1 MGYFKQNVLPSK
13 MVFVKSNLVLV
24 RLIGEALKMKK
35 FALILAVTFVALLV
49 SAPLPAHHGEAN
61 YDTDKV
67 VSVKGTVSD
76 FEFINPHTLITVDV
90 KNDRG
95 EIEKWD
101 CEMRSPTMLVRVG
114 GWDKNT
120 LKPGDVITVFGFR
133 AKNGTT
139 VMRLQKLTLADGTV
153 KDNL

>member
-1 MGYFKQNVLPSK
+1 
-13 MVFVKSNLVLV
+13 
-24 RLIGEALKMKK
+24 MKK
-35 FALILAVTFVALLV
+35 FALFLALTFAALLV
-49 SAPLPAHHGEAN
+49 STPLLAHHGEAN

-67 VSVKGTVSD
+67 VSVKGTVSG

-90 KNDRG
+90 KNDKG
-95 EIEKWD
+95 EMEKWN
-101 CEMRSPTMLVRVG
+101 CEARSPGMLVRVG

-120 LKPGDVITVFGFR
+120 LKIGDVITVFGYR

>member
-1 MGYFKQNVLPSK
+1 
-13 MVFVKSNLVLV
+13 
-24 RLIGEALKMKK
+24 MKK
-35 FALILAVTFVALLV
+35 FGLFLAVTFAALLV
-49 SAPLPAHHGEAN
+49 SAPLLAHHGEAN

-76 FEFINPHTLITVDV
+76 FEFINPHTLITLDV
-90 KNDRG
+90 KNDKG